1 MPRTE
6 KPGKGPRLGTGPSA
20 IAENYFGS
28 AFYMIKLRQL
38 SESQLM
44 HIPSWP
50 FLPNPSPTRLSH
62 AKDCY
67 LYLEDGSKVLDAA
80 GGAIVTNI
88 GHGRQRVAAAIAT
101 ASANTSYTVPT
112 FMTPER
118 ERMLME
124 LHAHWMPEHLS
135 HVHITCSGSEGNEAA
150 MKMAVLYHAA
160 NGHPERNVILA
171 RDVSY
176 HGTTLTTA
184 AVSGHPSRQKGLTG
198 YLPECPRIKTPYPLR
213 CPVGSDP
220 DTVIDYYLDD
230 LRQTIADIGADRIA
244 ALIAE
249 PINGSSGGAIEPPDG
264 YWPRAE
270 AILKE
275 HGILLIMDEVM
286 TGFGRLGH
294 RFGAERYNLTPD
306 LLVSGKGLAGGYAA
320 ITGVFGTQAISEA
333 ISDAGFGL
341 MFHTFSALPQSC
353 AAATEVLQILRE
365 EALIERCAETGERLL
380 QMLKDRLGQHPRVA
394 EIRGQGLLIALEVVE
409 DRETLTPYLESDR
422 IAEKLVAH
430 AMDHGAFFYPGGT
443 GVVRDIVTI
452 GAPYIM
458 VDEDLDLIVDT
469 LDGALATL
477 N

>member
-1 MPRTE
+1 MQTPT
-6 KPGKGPRLGTGPSA
+6 
-20 IAENYFGS
+20 
-28 AFYMIKLRQL
+28 
-38 SESQLM
+38 
-44 HIPSWP
+44 WP
-50 FLPNPSPTRLSH
+50 FLPNPSPIRLSH

-67 LYLEDGSKVLDAA
+67 LYLENGDKVLDAA
-80 GGAIVTNI
+80 GGAIVTSI
-88 GHGRQRVAAAIAT
+88 GHGRQRVADAIAA
-101 ASANTSYTVPT
+101 ASVNTSYTVPT

-118 ERMLME
+118 ERMLIE
-124 LHAHWMPEHLS
+124 LHNHWLPSHLP

-160 NGHPERNVILA
+160 QGHPERNVILA

-184 AVSGHPSRQKGLTG
+184 AVSGHPGRQKGLTN
-198 YLPECPRIKTPYPLR
+198 YLPPCPRIKTPYPLR

-220 DTVIDYYLDD
+220 EVVINYYLDD
-230 LRQTIADIGADRIA
+230 LRNTIAQIGPDRIA

-249 PINGSSGGAIEPPDG
+249 PINGSSGGAIEPPEG
-264 YWPRAE
+264 YWPAAE

-294 RFGAERYNLTPD
+294 RFGSERYELTPD
-306 LLVSGKGLAGGYAA
+306 LLVSGKGMAGGYAA
-320 ITGVFGTQAISEA
+320 ITGVFGTSA
-333 ISDAGFGL
+333 ISDAIASAGFGL

-365 EALIERCAETGERLL
+365 EQLIERCAKTGDRLK
-380 QMLKDRLGQHPRVA
+380 QMLVDRLGQHPRVA

-409 DRETLTPYLESDR
+409 DRDTLAPYPESER

-430 AMDHGAFFYPGGT
+430 ALDNGVFFYAGGT
-443 GVVRDIVTI
+443 GVVRDILTI
-452 GAPYIM
+452 GAPYTM

-469 LDGALATL
+469 LEGALATL
-477 N
+477 S

>member
-1 MPRTE
+1 MSTPT
-6 KPGKGPRLGTGPSA
+6 
-20 IAENYFGS
+20 
-28 AFYMIKLRQL
+28 
-38 SESQLM
+38 
-44 HIPSWP
+44 WP
-50 FLPNPSPTRLSH
+50 FLPNPAPTRLSH

-67 LYLEDGSKVLDAA
+67 LYLENGDKVLDAA
-80 GGAIVTNI
+80 GGAIVANI
-88 GHGRQRVAAAIAT
+88 GHGRQRVADAIAK

-118 ERMLME
+118 ERMLTE
-124 LHAHWMPEHLS
+124 LHEHWLPSHLS
-135 HVHITCSGSEGNEAA
+135 HVHVTCSGSEGNEAA
-150 MKMAVLYHAA
+150 MKMAVLCHAA
-160 NGHPERNVILA
+160 QGHPERNVILA

-184 AVSGHPSRQKGLTG
+184 AVSGHPGRQKGLMD

-220 DTVIDYYLDD
+220 ETVINYYLDD
-230 LRQTIADIGADRIA
+230 LRSTIASIGSERIA

-249 PINGSSGGAIEPPDG
+249 PINGSSGGAIEPPEG
-264 YWPRAE
+264 YWPQAE

-275 HGILLIMDEVM
+275 NGILLIMDEVM

-294 RFGAERYNLTPD
+294 RFGAERYDLTPD

-320 ITGVFGTQAISEA
+320 ITGVFGTAAISEA
-333 ISDAGFGL
+333 IAEADFGL

-353 AAATEVLQILRE
+353 AAATEVLSILRE
-365 EALIERCAETGERLL
+365 EQLIERCTEIGDRLK
-380 QMLKDRLGQHPRVA
+380 QMLVDRLGQHPRVA

-409 DRETLTPYLESDR
+409 DRETLTPYPESDR
-422 IAEKLVAH
+422 IADKLVAH
-430 AMDHGAFFYPGGT
+430 ALDNGAFFYPGGT

-452 GAPYIM
+452 GAPYTM

-469 LDGALATL
+469 LDGALASL